1 MKDVEKKVALIFT
14 SNSPP
19 PLPPGAP
26 PPIHIDD
33 DVGDRGMV
41 IIKCDGDGD
50 DSDGDDGDG

>member
-50 DSDGDDGDG
+50 DGDA